1 MLEMA
6 EAVGTTWTKKRWDSF
21 RLVTENSLCKL
32 PDFPCTKIGED
43 PRGFMPRKGAGA
55 TWNISVP
62 AWDDAC
68 LHNFTVANRSNC
80 TNSTLDLLHW

>member
-43 PRGFMPRKGAGA
+43 PRGFMARDICIIDLY
-55 TWNISVP
+55 TIYM
-62 AWDDAC
+62 
-68 LHNFTVANRSNC
+68 HNTSIYMHNRSI
-80 TNSTLDLLHW
+80 

>member
-43 PRGFMPRKGAGA
+43 PRGFMPRDSITAYLQV
-55 TWNISVP
+55 I
-62 AWDDAC
+62 AC
-68 LHNFTVANRSNC
+68 VC
-80 TNSTLDLLHW
+80 VCVCV